1 VDEDFRQL
9 VLECAASEGNPLWP
23 DGFLPLCAK
32 HGLTKDEFCHAFAR
46 VVALGF
52 VQGELSYAEGD
63 AAMNCLFGIVDI
75 DLRGLAWEI
84 YHAFDAGEYQHDEDP
99 PGTISWQ
106 KYTLPNVMEVLAAEG
121 LLPRA

>member
-1 VDEDFRQL
+1 M
-9 VLECAASEGNPLWP
+9 WP

-46 VVALGF
+46 VVALEF
-52 VQGELSYAEGD
+52 AHGELSYAEGD

-75 DLRGLAWEI
+75 DLRGFAWEI
-84 YHAFDAGEYQHDEDP
+84 YHAFDAGEYQHGQDP

-106 KYTLPNVMEVLAAEG
+106 KYTLPRVMEVLAAEG
-121 LLPRA
+121 LLLRAYNSFKPKPLGGSTKFRR